1 MIESSKEII
10 DIIGA
15 NSELPGVEN
24 HIAPNTPKIMG
35 MKKKFMNLFL
45 LNFANK

>member
-1 MIESSKEII
+1 MIESSKNII

-15 NSELPGVEN
+15 NSEFPGVEN
-24 HIAPNTPKIMG
+24 HIAPNKPKIMG

-45 LNFANK
+45 LNFVNK

>member
-24 HIAPNTPKIMG
+24 HIAPNTPKIIG

>member
-24 HIAPNTPKIMG
+24 HIAPNTPKIIG

-45 LNFANK
+45 LNFVKK